1 MSKQPQISK
10 QNLIRLEHLKNK
22 WLVVRFQGGREI
34 SGVLMS
40 YDGGINLVFGEAV
53 EKGSEFCPE

>member
-22 WLVVRFQGGREI
+22 RMVVRFQGGREI
-34 SGVLMS
+34 SGVLLS
-40 YDGGINLVFGEAV
+40 YDGGINLVFDQAV
-53 EKGSEFCPE
+53 